1 MEKNVYLCTQ
11 KSEIMQEVL
20 NLQSIKQY
28 CDTFGFR
35 SRHPLVEVV
44 HCDEPEQLKPYVINW
59 CFYALYLKDMASCTI
74 TYGRTQYDHG
84 DKSIIA
90 FAPGQVCQFEAI
102 PGKDPKFVGV
112 LFHPDFI
119 HGTPL
124 GRAIRQYN
132 FFNYEANEALHLSPQ
147 EYSVIQSLFGII
159 DFELDGVDD
168 RQKRTIIT
176 SNIQLLL
183 DYCNRF
189 YDRQFTERAQLNHDV
204 LLRFENLLGEYLTNG
219 LAKRNGVPTVN
230 YFADRICLSPNY
242 FGDLIRRETG
252 HSPKD
257 YINQRMLDFAKEQL
271 LSSTQ
276 PISNVSELLGF
287 QYQQHFVR
295 FFKKMTGQTPT
306 GFRQNGIINNQDKT
320 LQL

>member
-1 MEKNVYLCTQ
+1 ME
-11 KSEIMQEVL
+11 EIR
-20 NLQSIKQY
+20 NLQTIRDY
-28 CDTFGFR
+28 CETFGFENH
-35 SRHPLVEVV
+35 HPLVEVV
-44 HCDEPEQLKPYVINW
+44 HCDEPERLKPYVINW
-59 CFYALYLKDMASCTI
+59 GFYALYLKDMASCTI

-124 GRAIRQYN
+124 GRAISGYS

-147 EYSVIQSLFGII
+147 EFRIVQSLMDII
-159 DFELDGVDD
+159 DFEVTATAIDQHSQD
-168 RQKRTIIT
+168 IIT
-176 SNIQLLL
+176 QNIHLLL

-189 YDRQFTERAQLNHDV
+189 YDRQFRERQPLNHDV
-204 LLRFENLLGEYLTNG
+204 LLRFENLLQDYLSSG
-219 LAKRNGVPTVN
+219 QAEHDGVPTVN
-230 YFADRICLSPNY
+230 YFADKICLSPNY

-252 HSPKD
+252 RSPKD
-257 YINQRMLDFAKEQL
+257 YINQRMLDTAKEML
-271 LSSTQ
+271 LSTDI
-276 PISNVSELLGF
+276 PIGRISARLGF

-295 FFKKMTGQTPT
+295 FFKKFAGETPSNY
-306 GFRQNGIINNQDKT
+306 RRDNE
-320 LQL
+320 